1 MPLKTNPRRSGSFNN
16 VYRCSGSLINRKY
29 VLTAAHCDS
38 EGNKVVE
45 VVVGDHDV
53 LQDPDCPNGCVRV
66 QRFVPE
72 EIIRHEDYK
81 LTKLGYSM
89 NGMSIL
95 PVFCFCRQSAN
106 LPVYI
111 AFCRQ
116 KSSKN
121 LAL

>member
-53 LQDPDCPNGCVRV
+53 LKDPDCPNGDLMKDSCVKA
-66 QRFVPE
+66 QRFKPE
-72 EIIRHEDYK
+72 EFIPHEEYDP
-81 LTKLGYSM
+81 G
-89 NGMSIL
+89 
-95 PVFCFCRQSAN
+95 
-106 LPVYI
+106 
-111 AFCRQ
+111 
-116 KSSKN
+116 
-121 LAL
+121 